1 MLRNKLNLILAAL
14 VILAACE
21 QMPTN
26 NPSAETEVSEDVPST
41 AFGLVPSLLQP
52 DIPPIVPMGGV
63 ERWKAMRRQGL
74 EPRTY

>member
-26 NPSAETEVSEDVPST
+26 NPSAETEVSEDVPSGVHPLSRRVHGLSLKPLLRA
-41 AFGLVPSLLQP
+41 AFRS
-52 DIPPIVPMGGV
+52 
-63 ERWKAMRRQGL
+63 
-74 EPRTY
+74 